1 MLPRLRILVTRSAT
15 WLASCLLLVGAPAA
29 AQEVPRAPAKPNV
42 LLIVADDLGW
52 GDVGGYGGER
62 CKIPTPNLDRL
73 ASQGLRFTDAHAAA
87 AICAPSRYALL
98 TGRYAW
104 RTRLRAG
111 NVESWGKPLIAA
123 DRLTLAELARRQGYR
138 TACIGKWHLG
148 WDWRIPAGKE
158 PFFRGRGGAQDEARL
173 AVWRE
178 VFGRAI
184 GGGPTTRGFDEYF
197 GVDIPNHPPFCFL
210 ENDRTVGVPTVPL
223 PDSQLGENLASVG
236 GPAIDGWK
244 LEGVLPALGDRAT
257 RFLAA
262 SKGRKEPFFLYLA
275 STAPHTP
282 YAVNEPWRGKSG
294 LGAYAD
300 LVMETDAWVG
310 RVLAALDE
318 AGLADSTLV
327 IFSSDNGCAPV
338 AGIDALQAQGHF
350 PSGPWRG
357 RKQDAWEGGHRV
369 PLIVRWPGVVA
380 PGTTSARLVGLVDVF
395 ATFASILGAE
405 LPASVAEDSVSL
417 LPILRGED
425 VAVRE
430 ALVSQS
436 GSGVLALRSGK
447 WKAIFGPGSG
457 APDGSGPS
465 LFDLE
470 VDPSETRDL
479 AAASVDEVQRL
490 TRELQRLIDLGRS
503 TPGEPQKNDV
513 SVELRQS
520 KTPKGK

>member
-1 MLPRLRILVTRSAT
+1 MGLVTRLAT
-15 WLASCLLLVGAPAA
+15 CVVACVALAGAHAA
-29 AQEVPRAPAKPNV
+29 AQDASRAPAKPNV

-52 GDVGGYGGER
+52 GDVGCYGGER
-62 CKIPTPNLDRL
+62 CKIATPNLDRL

-158 PFFRGRGGAQDEARL
+158 PFFRGRGQDEARL
-173 AVWRE
+173 AAWRE

-210 ENDRTVGVPTVPL
+210 ENDRTVGVPSVPL
-223 PDSQLGENLASVG
+223 PESQIGDNLASVG
-236 GPAIDGWK
+236 GPALDGWK
-244 LEGVLPALGDRAT
+244 LEGVLPTLGERAT

-262 SKGRKEPFFLYLA
+262 RKESKQPFFLYLA
-275 STAPHTP
+275 ATAPHTP

-318 AGLADSTLV
+318 AGLTDSTLV
-327 IFSSDNGCAPV
+327 VFTSDNGCAPV
-338 AGIDALQAQGHF
+338 AGIEALQAKGHF

-380 PGTTSARLVGLVDVF
+380 PGTSSARLVGLVDVF
-395 ATFASILGAE
+395 ATFASIVGAE
-405 LPASVAEDSVSL
+405 LPANVAEDSVSL

-470 VDPSETRDL
+470 VDPGETRDL
-479 AAASVDEVQRL
+479 ATASAEQLQRL
-490 TRELQRLIDLGRS
+490 TGELQRSIDLGRS
-503 TPGEPQKNDV
+503 TPGEPQQNDIP
-513 SVELRQS
+513 VELRPS